1 MIAADTNL
9 WARAILGDDPK
20 QSPAARKAIGQ
31 ASSSSGI
38 FVPLLVFVEL
48 GWVLGSAP
56 GWKSPQVLEALER
69 MLNLEGVEVEAT
81 PLAREALAL
90 STGAVGLADNLI
102 ALTAK
107 ARGCTKLL
115 TFDAS
120 LAKTGRAVL
129 LKT

>member
-20 QSPAARKAIGQ
+20 QSPAARKAIAQ
-31 ASSSSGI
+31 ACAGSGV
-38 FVPLLVFVEL
+38 FVPLLVFTEL

-56 GWKSPQVLEALER
+56 GWESTQVREALER
-69 MLNLEGVEVEAT
+69 LLTLEGVEVEAA

-90 STGAVGLADNLI
+90 STGAVGFADNLI

-107 ARGCTKLL
+107 ERGCTKLL
-115 TFDAS
+115 TFDARF
-120 LAKTGRAVL
+120 AKSGRAVL

>member
-1 MIAADTNL
+1 MIAADTNI
-9 WARAILGDDPK
+9 WARAILGDDAK

-31 ASSSSGI
+31 AASSSGI

-56 GWKSPQVLEALER
+56 GWASVQVQKALESL
-69 MLNLEGVEVEAT
+69 LNMEGVDVESAA
-81 PLAREALAL
+81 LAREALAL
-90 STGAVGLADNLI
+90 STGSVGLADNLI

-107 ARGCTKLL
+107 NRECSKLL
-115 TFDAS
+115 TFDAR